1 MALFVYNIKCA
12 YIYAYVQQEKMYIYI
27 YIYIYIYTH
36 TETHTHT
43 QTKIPSQEALG
54 NGIQDTRNET
64 FASIKT

>member
-12 YIYAYVQQEKMYIYI
+12 YIYAYVQQEKKK
-27 YIYIYIYTH
+27 YIYIYTH

>member
-12 YIYAYVQQEKMYIYI
+12 YIYAYVKQEKMYIH
-27 YIYIYIYTH
+27 IYIYIYTH

-54 NGIQDTRNET
+54 NEIQDTRNET